1 MASSNVQDEI
11 KLAIDEKIDVVPI
24 YFEEITLPPGLRLR
38 LSNKHAIFKYSL
50 GDEDYINDCFKAFK
64 KAKIPKIKENV
75 KCFTDKISE
84 TDIEHGDIYD
94 VFIAYSQ
101 NDSEIANAVCD
112 VLEKND
118 ISCWIEPRN
127 LKTSSGYAEETY
139 GAIEHSKMA
148 LCIFSRNAQES
159 SYVKNEISI
168 AFSNNK
174 KILSFKIDDF
184 EPRHK
189 REFFLKNNQWVIGCP
204 NPENHLNEV
213 VGAVKSI
220 LGIEEDMKKDTS
232 LTEDDLPSID
242 KDIAQNKKGLS
253 LL

>member
-1 MASSNVQDEI
+1 
-11 KLAIDEKIDVVPI
+11 
-24 YFEEITLPPGLRLR
+24 
-38 LSNKHAIFKYSL
+38 
-50 GDEDYINDCFKAFK
+50 
-64 KAKIPKIKENV
+64 
-75 KCFTDKISE
+75 
-84 TDIEHGDIYD
+84 
-94 VFIAYSQ
+94 
-101 NDSEIANAVCD
+101 
-112 VLEKND
+112 
-118 ISCWIEPRN
+118 
-127 LKTSSGYAEETY
+127 
-139 GAIEHSKMA
+139 MA

-159 SYVKNEISI
+159 SYVKNEIII

-189 REFFLKNNQWVIGCP
+189 MEFFLKNYQWVIGCP

-242 KDIAQNKKGLS
+242 KDIAQNKKVYLCYEEDNQDIAESVCSS
-253 LL
+253 LEEFNFKC